1 MVWIFVLSGV
11 LCFLLL
17 TYLFAISPAARRHSD
32 RKILNGLY
40 IAHRGLHSAKKG
52 ILENSIPAF
61 RAAVNKGFAIE
72 NDIHL
77 TKDGEVVVFHDDDL
91 FRMCGVHGIPEEM
104 TLSELKA
111 LRLKGTD
118 ERIPTLKECLDE
130 IDGKVPV
137 LIEFKIKSGSAEP
150 LCSAADAILKDYKG
164 KYFIQSFYP
173 FVLSWYK
180 KNRPE
185 ICRGQLASSFEGE
198 TFPRRMLG
206 MMLFNF
212 IARPDFVSYEHT
224 KKGALGRKICTFL
237 GAFPV
242 GWTFRSENELESSRA
257 DFKAYIFENFLPKN
271 KG

>member
-1 MVWIFVLSGV
+1 MKWIFLSLGIV
-11 LCFLLL
+11 GFALIA
-17 TYLFAISPAARRHSD
+17 YLFAIWPAARRHGD
-32 RKILNGLY
+32 RKILDGLY
-40 IAHRGLHSAKKG
+40 IAHRGLHSERKG

-61 RAAVNKGFAIE
+61 RAAVKKGFAIE

-77 TKDGEVVVFHDDDL
+77 TKDGEIVVFHDDDL
-91 FRMCGVHGIPEEM
+91 YRMCGVHGAPEEM

-111 LRLKGTD
+111 LRLHGTE

-130 IDGKVPV
+130 IDGKTP
-137 LIEFKIKSGSAEP
+137 LIIEFKVKSGSAEP
-150 LCSAADAILKDYKG
+150 ICSAADAILKDYKG

-185 ICRGQLASSFEGE
+185 ICRGQLASSFKGE
-198 TFPRRMLG
+198 KLHRRMLG

-212 IARPDFVSYEHT
+212 IARPDFISYDHT
-224 KKGALGRKICTFL
+224 KKGAFGRKICTFL

-242 GWTFRSENELESSRA
+242 GWTFRSAKELEDSKC
-257 DFKAYIFENFLPKN
+257 DFKAYIFENFIPKN